1 MSAIGRCVLAVG
13 LMVSVCSFQSCA
25 QTKKTTSKAKPVA
38 AKASTMEMMMAN
50 GQMVYEQNCV
60 VCHQADGGG
69 VPHLNPPLSQTEY
82 VLGEKPRIIG
92 ILLNGLDAHEPIDGE
107 VYSNV
112 MPAHDFLTDQQIADV
127 LTFVRNSFENKA
139 SAVSVAEVAAERAKK
154 K

>member
-1 MSAIGRCVLAVG
+1 
-13 LMVSVCSFQSCA
+13 
-25 QTKKTTSKAKPVA
+25 
-38 AKASTMEMMMAN
+38 MEMMMAN